1 MNQSKQK
8 LRIISAFVL
17 GYMLFA
23 LLWWTILLLQKAE
36 SIHNLKTAL
45 NENETLVAEEY
56 LRQKTMI
63 IGEGLVF
70 GLSLI
75 AGIVLLNR
83 GFKREIITA
92 KQQKNFLLSVTHE
105 LKSPITAI
113 QLILNTFKK
122 RTLNNEQTSR
132 LLNDGEAEVTRLKKL
147 VDDLLIS
154 ARLNTAVNIEREN
167 IDLEKIILPLID
179 QFHRSN
185 PEFEIKLE
193 KSNKIYNVNTNES
206 GLSLIISNLLEN
218 AIKYSGQENKLLI
231 KIIEHAEKVNILIE
245 DFGVG
250 IADKEK
256 SNIFNQFYRIGD
268 ENIRSSQG
276 TGLGLYIV
284 SELCEKLNIKYSVSD
299 NSPKGSIFALVVPG
313 NK

>member
-231 KIIEHAEKVNILIE
+231 KI
-245 DFGVG
+245 F
-250 IADKEK
+250 
-256 SNIFNQFYRIGD
+256 
-268 ENIRSSQG
+268 
-276 TGLGLYIV
+276 
-284 SELCEKLNIKYSVSD
+284 
-299 NSPKGSIFALVVPG
+299 
-313 NK
+313 

>member
-231 KIIEHAEKVNILIE
+231 KIIEHAEKVNIHIE